1 MDPKHLLY
9 LSVVLEKGSLTE
21 AAKHLNVTQP
31 TLTRVMA
38 TLEMQAGSQLFSR
51 SRYGVKGTEV
61 GEELAREGRSI
72 QKNIEQAKSA
82 ASRHRIGMA
91 REIKIG
97 IGPLI
102 SATLMPPVIDQLML
116 TYPKQSISLAVYSP
130 VDLIDQLL
138 DNQLDFMIAPA
149 PAERVIA
156 GTKRRL
162 LSEDTLGVYAGHEHP
177 LAVKPN
183 VCIDDFEHAD
193 WVSLGHANPFER
205 QVMDLLN
212 TRGIANIRTQLVFR
226 NEGAMLLELLARG
239 KHLAVLPDL
248 PMRAAAESERFA
260 RIDFNTD
267 QATHRDIYFWSQ
279 DGFEDREF
287 EESFFK
293 MVKAHFQK
301 YGRGQ

>member
-38 TLEMQAGSQLFSR
+38 TLEMQAGGQLFSR

-72 QKNIEQAKSA
+72 QQNIEQAKSA

-102 SATLMPPVIDQLML
+102 SATLMPPVIDRLML
-116 TYPKQSISLAVYSP
+116 KYPRQSISLAVYSP
-130 VDLIDQLL
+130 VDLINQLL
-138 DNQLDFMIAPA
+138 DNHLDFMIAPA
-149 PAERVIA
+149 PAERIIA
-156 GTKRRL
+156 GTNRRL
-162 LSEDTLGVYAGHEHP
+162 LSGDTLGVYAGREHP
-177 LAVKPN
+177 LAAKRN
-183 VCIDDFEHAD
+183 ISIDDFEHAD

-212 TRGIANIRTQLVFR
+212 NRGIANIRTQLVFR

-248 PMRAAAESERFA
+248 PMRAAVEAERFV
-260 RIDFNTD
+260 RLDFNTD
-267 QATHRDIYFWSQ
+267 QAIHRDIYFWSQ
-279 DGFEDREF
+279 DEFEDHEF
-287 EESFFK
+287 EESFYK
-293 MVKAHFQK
+293 MVKTHFQQ
-301 YGRGQ
+301 YG

>member
-51 SRYGVKGTEV
+51 SRYGVKCTEV

-72 QKNIEQAKSA
+72 QQNIEQAKSA

-102 SATLMPPVIDQLML
+102 SATLMPPVIDRLML
-116 TYPKQSISLAVYSP
+116 KYPRQSISLAVYSP
-130 VDLIDQLL
+130 VDLINQLL
-138 DNQLDFMIAPA
+138 DNHLDFMIAPA
-149 PAERVIA
+149 PAERIIA
-156 GTKRRL
+156 GTNRRL
-162 LSEDTLGVYAGHEHP
+162 LSGDTLGVYAGREHP
-177 LAVKPN
+177 LAAKRN
-183 VCIDDFEHAD
+183 VSIDDFEHAD

-239 KHLAVLPDL
+239 KHLAVLADL
-248 PMRAAAESERFA
+248 PMRAAVEAERFV
-260 RIDFNTD
+260 RLDFNTD

-279 DGFEDREF
+279 DEFEDREF
-287 EESFFK
+287 VEDFYK

-301 YGRGQ
+301 YG

>member
-38 TLEMQAGSQLFSR
+38 TLEMQAGGQLFSR

-72 QKNIEQAKSA
+72 QRNIEQAKSA

-102 SATLMPPVIDQLML
+102 SATLMPPVIDRLML
-116 TYPKQSISLAVYSP
+116 KYPRQSISLAVYSP
-130 VDLIDQLL
+130 VDLINQLL
-138 DNQLDFMIAPA
+138 DNHLDFMIAPA
-149 PAERVIA
+149 PAERIIA
-156 GTKRRL
+156 GTNRRL
-162 LSEDTLGVYAGHEHP
+162 LSGDTLGVYAGREHP
-177 LAVKPN
+177 LAAKRN
-183 VCIDDFEHAD
+183 LSIDDFEHAD

-212 TRGIANIRTQLVFR
+212 NRGIANIRTQLVFR

-248 PMRAAAESERFA
+248 PMRAVAGAERFI
-260 RIDFNTD
+260 RLDFNTE

-279 DGFEDREF
+279 DEFEDREF
-287 EESFFK
+287 EESFYR

-301 YGRGQ
+301 HG

>member
-38 TLEMQAGSQLFSR
+38 TLEMQAGGILFSR
-51 SRYGVKGTEV
+51 SRYGVKGTNV

-72 QKNIEQAKSA
+72 QQNIEQAKSA

-102 SATLMPPVIDQLML
+102 SATLMPPVIDRLML
-116 TYPKQSISLAVYSP
+116 KYPRQSISLAVYSP
-130 VDLIDQLL
+130 VDLINQLL

-149 PAERVIA
+149 PAERIIA
-156 GTKRRL
+156 GTNRRL
-162 LSEDTLGVYAGHEHP
+162 LSGDTLGVYAGREHP
-177 LAVKPN
+177 LAAKRN
-183 VCIDDFEHAD
+183 ISIDDFEHAD

-212 TRGIANIRTQLVFR
+212 NRGIANIRTQLVFR
-226 NEGAMLLELLARG
+226 NEGAMLLELLAQG
-239 KHLAVLPDL
+239 KHLAVLAEL
-248 PMRAAAESERFA
+248 PMRAAVEAERFV
-260 RIDFNTD
+260 RLDFNTD

-279 DGFEDREF
+279 DGFEDHEF
-287 EESFFK
+287 EESFYK
-293 MVKAHFQK
+293 MVKTHFQQ
-301 YGRGQ
+301 YG

>member
-1 MDPKHLLY
+1 MDPRHLLY

-38 TLEMQAGSQLFSR
+38 TLEMQAGGQLFSR

-72 QKNIEQAKSA
+72 QQNIEQAKSA

-102 SATLMPPVIDQLML
+102 SATLMPPVIDRLML
-116 TYPKQSISLAVYSP
+116 KYPRQSISLAVYSP
-130 VDLIDQLL
+130 VDLINQLL

-149 PAERVIA
+149 PAERIIA
-156 GTKRRL
+156 GTNRRL
-162 LSEDTLGVYAGHEHP
+162 LTGDTLGVYAGREHP
-177 LAVKPN
+177 LAAKRN
-183 VCIDDFEHAD
+183 ISIDDFEHAD

-248 PMRAAAESERFA
+248 PMRAAAEAERFV
-260 RIDFNTD
+260 RLDFNTD

-279 DGFEDREF
+279 DEFEDREF

-293 MVKAHFQK
+293 MTKAHFQK
-301 YGRGQ
+301 YGCS

>member
-38 TLEMQAGSQLFSR
+38 TLEMQAGGQLFSR

-72 QKNIEQAKSA
+72 QQNIEQAKSA

-102 SATLMPPVIDQLML
+102 SATLMPPVIDRLML
-116 TYPKQSISLAVYSP
+116 KYPQQSISLAVYSP
-130 VDLIDQLL
+130 VDLINQLL

-149 PAERVIA
+149 PAERIIA
-156 GTKRRL
+156 GTNRRL
-162 LSEDTLGVYAGHEHP
+162 LSGDTLGVYAGREHP
-177 LAVKPN
+177 LAAKRN
-183 VCIDDFEHAD
+183 ISIDDFEHAD

-212 TRGIANIRTQLVFR
+212 NRGIANIRTQLVFR
-226 NEGAMLLELLARG
+226 NEGAMLLELLAQG
-239 KHLAVLPDL
+239 KHLAVLADL
-248 PMRAAAESERFA
+248 PMRAAVEAERFV
-260 RIDFNTD
+260 RLDFNTD

-279 DGFEDREF
+279 DKFEDREF
-287 EESFFK
+287 EESFYK
-293 MVKAHFQK
+293 MVKTHFQQ
-301 YGRGQ
+301 YG

>member
-38 TLEMQAGSQLFSR
+38 TLEMQAGGQLFSR
-51 SRYGVKGTEV
+51 SRYGVKGTKV

-72 QKNIEQAKSA
+72 QQNIEQAKSA

-102 SATLMPPVIDQLML
+102 SATLMPPVIDRLML
-116 TYPKQSISLAVYSP
+116 KYPRQSISLAVYSP
-130 VDLIDQLL
+130 VDLINQLL
-138 DNQLDFMIAPA
+138 DNHLDFMIAPA
-149 PAERVIA
+149 PAERIIA
-156 GTKRRL
+156 GTNRRL
-162 LSEDTLGVYAGHEHP
+162 LSGDTLGVYAGREHP
-177 LAVKPN
+177 LAAKRN
-183 VCIDDFEHAD
+183 LSIDDFEHAD

-212 TRGIANIRTQLVFR
+212 NRGIAHIRTQLVFR

-248 PMRAAAESERFA
+248 PMRAVAGAERFI
-260 RIDFNTD
+260 RLDFNTE
-267 QATHRDIYFWSQ
+267 QATYRDIYFWSQ
-279 DGFEDREF
+279 DEFEDREF
-287 EESFFK
+287 EESFYK

-301 YGRGQ
+301 HG

>member
-1 MDPKHLLY
+1 MDPRHLLY

-38 TLEMQAGSQLFSR
+38 TLEMQAGGQLFSR

-72 QKNIEQAKSA
+72 QQNIEQAKSA

-102 SATLMPPVIDQLML
+102 SATLIPPVIDRLML
-116 TYPKQSISLAVYSP
+116 KYPRQSISLAVYSP
-130 VDLIDQLL
+130 VDLINQLL

-149 PAERVIA
+149 PAERIIA
-156 GTKRRL
+156 GTNKRL
-162 LSEDTLGVYAGHEHP
+162 LSEDTLGVYAGREHP
-177 LAVKPN
+177 LAAKRN
-183 VCIDDFEHAD
+183 ISIDDFEHAD

-248 PMRAAAESERFA
+248 PMRAAVEAERFV
-260 RIDFNTD
+260 RLDFNTD

-279 DGFEDREF
+279 DEFEDREF

-293 MVKAHFQK
+293 MTKAHFQK
-301 YGRGQ
+301 YGCS

>member
-38 TLEMQAGSQLFSR
+38 TLEMQAGGQLFSR

-72 QKNIEQAKSA
+72 QQNIEQAKSA

-102 SATLMPPVIDQLML
+102 SATLMPPVIDRLML
-116 TYPKQSISLAVYSP
+116 KYPRQSISLAVYSP
-130 VDLIDQLL
+130 VDLINQLL
-138 DNQLDFMIAPA
+138 DNHLDFMIAPA
-149 PAERVIA
+149 PAERIIA
-156 GTKRRL
+156 GTNRRL
-162 LSEDTLGVYAGHEHP
+162 LSEDTLGVYAGREHP
-177 LAVKPN
+177 LAAKSN
-183 VCIDDFEHAD
+183 ISIGDFEHAD

-212 TRGIANIRTQLVFR
+212 NRGIANIRTQLVFR

-248 PMRAAAESERFA
+248 PMRAAVEAERFV
-260 RIDFNTD
+260 RLDFNTD
-267 QATHRDIYFWSQ
+267 QAIHRDIYFWSQ
-279 DGFEDREF
+279 DEFEDHEF
-287 EESFFK
+287 EESFYK
-293 MVKAHFQK
+293 MVKTHFQQ
-301 YGRGQ
+301 YG

>member
-38 TLEMQAGSQLFSR
+38 TLEMQAGGQLFSR
-51 SRYGVKGTEV
+51 SRYGVKGTKV

-72 QKNIEQAKSA
+72 QQNIEQAKSA

-102 SATLMPPVIDQLML
+102 SATLMPPVIDRLML
-116 TYPKQSISLAVYSP
+116 KYPRQSISLAVYSP
-130 VDLIDQLL
+130 VDLINQLL
-138 DNQLDFMIAPA
+138 DNHLDFMIAPA
-149 PAERVIA
+149 PAERIIA
-156 GTKRRL
+156 GTNRRL
-162 LSEDTLGVYAGHEHP
+162 LSGDTLGVYAGREHP
-177 LAVKPN
+177 LAAKRN
-183 VCIDDFEHAD
+183 ISIDDFEHAD

-248 PMRAAAESERFA
+248 PMRAAVEAERFV
-260 RIDFNTD
+260 RLDFNTD
-267 QATHRDIYFWSQ
+267 QAIHRDIYFWSQ
-279 DGFEDREF
+279 DEFEDHEF
-287 EESFFK
+287 EESFYK
-293 MVKAHFQK
+293 MVKTHFQQ
-301 YGRGQ
+301 YG

>member
-38 TLEMQAGSQLFSR
+38 TLEMQAGGLLFSR
-51 SRYGVKGTEV
+51 SRYGVKGTNV

-102 SATLMPPVIDQLML
+102 SATLMPPVIDRLML
-116 TYPKQSISLAVYSP
+116 KYPRQSISLAVYSP
-130 VDLIDQLL
+130 VHLIDQLL
-138 DNQLDFMIAPA
+138 DNHLDFMIAPA

-156 GTKRRL
+156 GTNRRL
-162 LSEDTLGVYAGHEHP
+162 LSEDTLGVYAGREHP
-177 LAVKPN
+177 LAAKRN
-183 VCIDDFEHAD
+183 ISIDDFEHAD

-248 PMRAAAESERFA
+248 PMRAAVEAERFV
-260 RIDFNTD
+260 RLDFNTD

-279 DGFEDREF
+279 DEFEDREF
-287 EESFFK
+287 EESFYK
-293 MVKAHFQK
+293 MVKTHFQQ
-301 YGRGQ
+301 YG

>member
-38 TLEMQAGSQLFSR
+38 TLEMQAGGQLFSR

-72 QKNIEQAKSA
+72 QRNIEQAKSA

-102 SATLMPPVIDQLML
+102 SATLMPPVIDRLML
-116 TYPKQSISLAVYSP
+116 KYPRQSISLAVYSP
-130 VDLIDQLL
+130 VDLINQLL
-138 DNQLDFMIAPA
+138 DNHLDFMIAPA
-149 PAERVIA
+149 PAERIIA
-156 GTKRRL
+156 GTNRRL
-162 LSEDTLGVYAGHEHP
+162 LSGDTLGVYAGREHP
-177 LAVKPN
+177 LAAKRN
-183 VCIDDFEHAD
+183 LSIDDFEHAD

-212 TRGIANIRTQLVFR
+212 NRGIANIRTQLVFR

-248 PMRAAAESERFA
+248 PMRAVAGAERFI
-260 RIDFNTD
+260 RLDFNTE

-279 DGFEDREF
+279 DEFEDREF
-287 EESFFK
+287 EESFYK

-301 YGRGQ
+301 HG

>member
-38 TLEMQAGSQLFSR
+38 TLEMQAGGQLFSR

-72 QKNIEQAKSA
+72 QQNIEQAKSA

-102 SATLMPPVIDQLML
+102 SATLMPPVIDRLML
-116 TYPKQSISLAVYSP
+116 KYPRQSISLAVYSP
-130 VDLIDQLL
+130 VDLINQLL
-138 DNQLDFMIAPA
+138 DNHLDFMIAPA
-149 PAERVIA
+149 PAERIIA
-156 GTKRRL
+156 GTNRRL
-162 LSEDTLGVYAGHEHP
+162 LSGDTLGVYAGREHP
-177 LAVKPN
+177 LAAKRN
-183 VCIDDFEHAD
+183 LSIDDFEHAD

-212 TRGIANIRTQLVFR
+212 NRGIANIRTQLVFR

-248 PMRAAAESERFA
+248 PMRAVAGAERFI
-260 RIDFNTD
+260 RLDFNTE

-279 DGFEDREF
+279 DEFEDREF
-287 EESFFK
+287 EESFYR

-301 YGRGQ
+301 HG

>member
-38 TLEMQAGSQLFSR
+38 TLEMQAGGQLFSR

-72 QKNIEQAKSA
+72 QQNIEQAKSA

-102 SATLMPPVIDQLML
+102 SATLMPPVIDRLML
-116 TYPKQSISLAVYSP
+116 KYPQQSISLAVYSP
-130 VDLIDQLL
+130 VDLINQLL

-149 PAERVIA
+149 PAERIIA
-156 GTKRRL
+156 GTNRRL
-162 LSEDTLGVYAGHEHP
+162 LSGDTLGVYAGREHP
-177 LAVKPN
+177 LAAKRN
-183 VCIDDFEHAD
+183 ISIDDFEHAD

-212 TRGIANIRTQLVFR
+212 NRGIANIRTQLVFR
-226 NEGAMLLELLARG
+226 NEGAMLLELLAQG
-239 KHLAVLPDL
+239 KHLAVLADL
-248 PMRAAAESERFA
+248 PMRAAVEAERFV
-260 RIDFNTD
+260 RLDFNTD

-279 DGFEDREF
+279 DEFEDREF
-287 EESFFK
+287 EEDFYK

-301 YGRGQ
+301 YG

>member
-38 TLEMQAGSQLFSR
+38 TLEMQAGGQLFSR

-72 QKNIEQAKSA
+72 QQNIEQAKSA

-102 SATLMPPVIDQLML
+102 SATLMPPVIDRLML
-116 TYPKQSISLAVYSP
+116 KYPRQSISLAVYSP
-130 VDLIDQLL
+130 VDLINQLL
-138 DNQLDFMIAPA
+138 DNHLDFMIAPA
-149 PAERVIA
+149 PAERIIA
-156 GTKRRL
+156 GTNRRL
-162 LSEDTLGVYAGHEHP
+162 LSGDTLGVYAGREHP
-177 LAVKPN
+177 LAAKRN
-183 VCIDDFEHAD
+183 ISIDDFEHAD

-212 TRGIANIRTQLVFR
+212 NRGIAHIRTQLVFR

-248 PMRAAAESERFA
+248 PMRAVAGAERFI
-260 RIDFNTD
+260 RLDFNTE
-267 QATHRDIYFWSQ
+267 QATYRDIYFWSQ
-279 DGFEDREF
+279 DEFEDREF
-287 EESFFK
+287 EESFYK

-301 YGRGQ
+301 HG

>member
-38 TLEMQAGSQLFSR
+38 TLEMQAGGQLFSR

-72 QKNIEQAKSA
+72 QQNIEQAKSA

-102 SATLMPPVIDQLML
+102 SATLMPPVIDRLML
-116 TYPKQSISLAVYSP
+116 KYPQQSISLAVYSP
-130 VDLIDQLL
+130 VDLINQLL
-138 DNQLDFMIAPA
+138 DNHLDFMIAPA
-149 PAERVIA
+149 PAERIIA
-156 GTKRRL
+156 GTNRRL
-162 LSEDTLGVYAGHEHP
+162 LSGDTLGVYAGREHP
-177 LAVKPN
+177 LAAKRN
-183 VCIDDFEHAD
+183 ISIDDFEHAD

-212 TRGIANIRTQLVFR
+212 NRGIANIRTQLVFR

-248 PMRAAAESERFA
+248 PMRAAVEAERFV
-260 RIDFNTD
+260 RLDFNTD

-279 DGFEDREF
+279 DKFEDREF
-287 EESFFK
+287 EESFYK
-293 MVKAHFQK
+293 MVKTHFQQ
-301 YGRGQ
+301 YG